1 LRVTCKGAQTLPL
14 DRIEEFQGNLKK
26 LSKKNLEKLK
36 KRIIEDGFNVPFF
49 VWDHE
54 GMYKA
59 LDGHQRIKALCSLR
73 EEGWDIPLLPVA
85 FIEASDEQD
94 ARKKLL
100 AISSQYGE
108 FDSAELSEWLDEIGG
123 EVAETLRLVDTDIP
137 IEVASEEKEVK
148 DAEPQVDKAEELN
161 QKWQVKQGDVWQLGD
176 HRLMCGD
183 STKKND
189 VEKLM
194 NGIKAILLHADPP
207 YGMGKEKDGIAND
220 NLYREKL
227 DEFQMQWWK
236 TYRQYLENNASAYIW
251 GNTEDL
257 WRLWYLGGLRDSERL
272 TFRNEIVWDKE
283 NGQGIGSG
291 DFRMFPT
298 TTERC
303 LFFMLG
309 EQGFNNNADNYWD
322 GWEPIRKY
330 LDEERKY
337 CGWSNKDVA
346 KFFGFHPRMADHW
359 FSVSQW
365 SMPREDQYNRLKK
378 ESNGKAFKREYDDLK
393 REFYATRAYF
403 DNTHENMTDVWNYSR
418 VVGEDRH
425 SHATPKPVDMI
436 CRALKSS
443 APEKGICIEPFIGS
457 GTTLIAC
464 EKTSRICYGMEIDPN
479 YCAVVLEWWSTITN
493 RTPEKEE

>member
-1 LRVTCKGAQTLPL
+1 M
-14 DRIEEFQGNLKK
+14 
-26 LSKKNLEKLK
+26 
-36 KRIIEDGFNVPFF
+36 
-49 VWDHE
+49 WDHN
-54 GMYKA
+54 GQYKA

-108 FDSAELSEWLDEIGG
+108 FDASELGEWLDEIGG

-137 IEVASEEKEVK
+137 IEVASEEKEVI
-148 DAEPQVDKAEELN
+148 DAEPQVDKADELN
-161 QKWQVKQGDVWQLGD
+161 QKWKVKQGDVWQLGD

-183 STKKND
+183 STKKED
-189 VEKLM
+189 IEILM
-194 NGIKAILLHADPP
+194 NGMKAILLHADPP
-207 YGMGKEKDGIAND
+207 YGMGKEKDGIVND

-236 TYRQYLENNASAYIW
+236 AYRPYLEDNASAYIW
-251 GNTEDL
+251 GNAEDL
-257 WRLWYLGGLRDSERL
+257 WRLWYLGGLRESERI
-272 TFRNEIVWDKE
+272 TFRNEIVWNKE

-291 DFRMFPT
+291 DFRMYPT
-298 TTERC
+298 ATERC

-330 LDEERKY
+330 LDEERKC

-365 SMPREDQYNRLKK
+365 SMPKEDQYNRLKK
-378 ESNGKAFKREYDDLK
+378 EAKGNAFKREYDAFKREYDDLK
-393 REFYATRAYF
+393 R
-403 DNTHENMTDVWNYSR
+403 
-418 VVGEDRH
+418 
-425 SHATPKPVDMI
+425 
-436 CRALKSS
+436 
-443 APEKGICIEPFIGS
+443 
-457 GTTLIAC
+457 
-464 EKTSRICYGMEIDPN
+464 
-479 YCAVVLEWWSTITN
+479 
-493 RTPEKEE
+493 